1 MEKTSVHYLEKP
13 KLKDPVFIEGLP
25 GIGNVGRAAAG
36 YLVSELKAKKFAE
49 LYSPQFLP
57 LVAIQK
63 NGVAK
68 MLKAEFYYVKGKNND
83 FIILVGDSQSVT
95 LQGYYEICGA
105 IMSVAKEF
113 DVKLM
118 VTLGGLGVESI
129 PKEPRIIGAVND
141 EKILERF
148 NKYGII
154 FDGSIVG
161 TVIGASGLLL
171 GMAKIDDIDG
181 ICLMAET
188 IGFPV
193 VITDPMAADSMLK
206 ILATIFD
213 LKVDL
218 TSLEKEIKDIEE
230 RIKKT
235 EDMHKRM
242 VSALMPEDKK
252 EDTRYIG

>member
-1 MEKTSVHYLEKP
+1 MEKSVVKYLEKP
-13 KLKDPVFIEGLP
+13 KLKNPVLIEGLP

-57 LVAIQK
+57 LVAVQK

-68 MLKAEFYYVKGKNND
+68 MLRAEFYYAKGKGND

-105 IMSVAKEF
+105 IMSVAKEME
-113 DVKLM
+113 VQQL
-118 VTLGGLGVESI
+118 VTLGGLGVENVQ
-129 PKEPRIIGAVND
+129 KEPRIIGAVCD
-141 EKILERF
+141 EKYLE
-148 NKYGII
+148 KYKKFGVI
-154 FDGSIVG
+154 FDGSVVG
-161 TVIGASGLLL
+161 TVIGASGLLI
-171 GMAKIDDIDG
+171 GMANLEG
-181 ICLMAET
+181 MESVCLMAET

-193 VITDPMAADSMLK
+193 VITDPMAADAMLK
-206 ILATIFD
+206 MLIRIFD
-213 LKVDL
+213 FKIDL
-218 TSLEKEIKDIEE
+218 TSLEKEINEIEG

-235 EDMHKRM
+235 EEMHKRM
-242 VSALMPEDKK
+242 MSAMSPEEKK